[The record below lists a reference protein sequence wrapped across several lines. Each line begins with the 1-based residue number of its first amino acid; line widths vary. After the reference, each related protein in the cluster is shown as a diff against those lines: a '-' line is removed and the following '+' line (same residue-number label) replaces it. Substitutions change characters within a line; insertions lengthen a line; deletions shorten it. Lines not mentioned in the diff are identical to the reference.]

1 MSFTSTLVQFSFPLL
16 SLAEV
21 VRATVVLSLLASLFM
36 FFRPLLTG
44 IRRALVLALRSR
56 LRPRLLRTG
65 ALEKD

>member
-21 VRATVVLSLLASLFM
+21 VRATFVLSLLASLFM